1 MNIERAERL
10 QKLPPYLFQELDRLR
25 DQVRA
30 RGVDIIDLGVGDPD
44 QPTPPHII
52 EALNAAAQDP
62 RTHKYPAYSGLS
74 RFREVAADWYK
85 RRFDV
90 DLIPN
95 QEVITLIGSKEGLAH
110 FPLAFV
116 NPGDVVLTPSP
127 AYPVYKGST
136 ILAGGVPVEMPLRK
150 ENGFLP
156 DLAAMDSALLQK
168 AKVMVINYPNNP
180 TAACADLEFYER
192 VAALAKKHEIIVVS
206 DAAYTEMAYDGY
218 RPPSFM
224 QVAGAREVGIEFHS
238 LSKTYNMT
246 GWRIGF
252 AVGNAQLVAGL
263 GQVKS
268 QIDSGAFD
276 AVQLA
281 GITALTA
288 SQDCVAQMNQLYA
301 GRREVLVKGLQGLGL
316 EVERPKATFYVWCGV
331 PAGQTSTDFC
341 RKLLEEAGVVS
352 TPGVGFGSAGE
363 GYVRFALTVDE
374 ARLQEAVDRL
384 AGLGL

>member
-288 SQDCVAQMNQLYA
+288 SQDCVAQMNKLYA